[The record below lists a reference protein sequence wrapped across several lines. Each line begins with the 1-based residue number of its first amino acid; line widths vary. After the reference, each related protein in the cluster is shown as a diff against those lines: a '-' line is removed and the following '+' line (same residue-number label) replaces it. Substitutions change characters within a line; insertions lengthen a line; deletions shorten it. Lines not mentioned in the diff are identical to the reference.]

1 MWRGAQGVRSMAAR
15 LTGPV
20 SGGSEGKPFASP
32 DIDFPSL
39 GYREDEY
46 FLQGTATSYRARP
59 GTELGPDGRWVAETN
74 DTAPF
79 KTRFVVYRPEDP
91 KDFNGT
97 VQISWNNVTGGFDQ
111 HGLGADMLE
120 SGLAFVGV
128 TVQRTGVH
136 GRDPL
141 PMGLEAWDPER
152 YGSLSI
158 ASDDYSYDIFTQVA
172 RALAVDRQK
181 TPIDPLG
188 GLSVRHLVGVGGS
201 QSAGWLATYIN
212 AIQPLEGVFDAFMP
226 TIYFGAGA
234 PLEVGQAFFSTIPP
248 AFIED
253 TMPADLR
260 ELDRVDAIP
269 TVIRDD
275 TEALVMIVN
284 SETESMTCYP
294 VRQPDT
300 KHFRYWEAA
309 GTSHISAQT
318 LRSRIESMAD
328 DSANALM
335 VDLTG
340 FNEVPLEPV
349 VAAAGEQFQRWLD
362 EGAPPSIQPR
372 IAFEGNPPVVAR
384 DDDGIAIGGIRLPQ
398 VDVPLATNS
407 ALPGN
412 NPMGLLGGSCEPFSP
427 EKIRARYGNLENY
440 LSEFE
445 RAARAAEKTG
455 VILPSAV
462 ETLIAEA
469 RQTFERLAGP
479 S

>member
-1 MWRGAQGVRSMAAR
+1 MTAR

-20 SGGSEGKPFASP
+20 SGGQGRPFASP
-32 DIDFPSL
+32 DIDLRSL
-39 GYREDEY
+39 GYREEEY
-46 FLQGTATSYRARP
+46 FLQGMATSYRQRP
-59 GTELGPDGRWVAETN
+59 GTELGPDGRWTAEPT

-79 KTRFVVYRPEDP
+79 RTRFVVYRPEDA
-91 KDFNGT
+91 KDFSGT

-120 SGLAFVGV
+120 SGLVFVGA
-128 TVQRTGVH
+128 TVQRAGVH
-136 GRDPL
+136 GRDPQ
-141 PMGLEAWDPER
+141 PMGLATWDPQR

-158 ASDDYSYDIFTQVA
+158 PSDDYSYDIFTQVA
-172 RALAVDRQK
+172 RSLAVDRQNS
-181 TPIDPLG
+181 PIDPLG

-234 PLEVGQAFFSTIPP
+234 PLEVGQALFSTIPP
-248 AFIED
+248 AFVED
-253 TMPADLR
+253 TMPPELR
-260 ELDRVDAIP
+260 ELERVDAIP

-275 TEALVMIVN
+275 MEALVMIVN
-284 SETESMTCYP
+284 SETEAITCYP

-300 KHFRYWEAA
+300 EHFRYWEVA

-318 LRSRIESMAD
+318 LRSRIESMAG

-349 VAAAGEQFQRWLD
+349 AAAAGVQFQRWLD
-362 EGAPPSIQPR
+362 EGTPPSIQPR
-372 IAFEGNPPVVAR
+372 IAFVGNPPAVAR
-384 DDDGIAIGGIRLPQ
+384 DDNGIAIGGIRLPQ
-398 VDVPLATNS
+398 VVVPLAANS

-412 NPMGLLGGSCEPFSP
+412 NPMGMLGGSCEPFPP
-427 EKIRARYGNLENY
+427 EKIRAMYGNLENY

-445 RAARAAEKTG
+445 RAARAAEKSG
-455 VILPSAV
+455 VIVPSAV
-462 ETLIAEA
+462 EALTAEA
-469 RQTFERLAGP
+469 RHTFERLTGP